1 MAKRKLRQIRFQGKR
16 KRQKKPVQTASRSAA
31 PAPPATPPREP
42 VLLNKQDVA
51 SKLIPLSVLSA
62 RDAQKSAE
70 KTIDNVIAAMTH
82 VLSEGDLT
90 IADFGDF
97 KASKTA
103 KAGENRITFTPHDKL
118 KQAVD
123 ARLSIQQVE

>member
-51 SKLIPLSVLSA
+51 SKLIPLSVPSA
-62 RDAQKSAE
+62 REAQKNAE
-70 KTIDNVIAAMTH
+70 RTIDNVFAAITH
-82 VLSEGDLT
+82 VLSEGDVT
-90 IADFGDF
+90 ISDFGDL
-97 KASKTA
+97 KASKSA
-103 KAGENRITFTPHDKL
+103 KTGEIHILFTPHDRL
-118 KQAVD
+118 KQAVE
-123 ARLSIQQVE
+123 ARLST